1 MCRRDFFPKASAKVR
16 TFSHPAKL
24 FTHFFRIKMRNAS
37 LDDTGQHPP
46 PLYLYARATEGTK
59 TLKKGSRAD
68 APRDEGRRSTGR
80 MPTLHEARGY
90 PQRAARISLQG
101 REDIL
106 AKKNGREG
114 KEEWRAGS
122 TDCKLMNNDEM
133 NCVCDVMKGN
143 NALIDIKLGVQKM
156 NYIVKDKVLLQKL

>member
-1 MCRRDFFPKASAKVR
+1 MKRED
-16 TFSHPAKL
+16 
-24 FTHFFRIKMRNAS
+24 I
-37 LDDTGQHPP
+37 
-46 PLYLYARATEGTK
+46 
-59 TLKKGSRAD
+59 LKG
-68 APRDEGRRSTGR
+68 P
-80 MPTLHEARGY
+80 RGY
-90 PQRAARISLQG
+90 PYKGARISLQG

-133 NCVCDVMKGN
+133 NCECDVMKGN